1 VAASLRRACALAI
14 AVAIAPVPCA
24 VATPNTTVTAL
35 ADREGVILESPQT
48 NAAGESEWTKICALP
63 CEHLQLDPWL
73 PYRITG
79 ANVLTS
85 ESFQLRGYGQNIV
98 LDVHAKTTAE
108 LGTARGLFYGG
119 LAGMAVGAALLTP
132 GVIFMA
138 QGCSSPM
145 EGPCLLGTGVA
156 LAFAGGITALAGII
170 LTIVGGV
177 KLGDCNT
184 TVSIAPK
191 PL

>member
-1 VAASLRRACALAI
+1 MLPAQRAEAATS
-14 AVAIAPVPCA
+14 
-24 VATPNTTVTAL
+24 TTVSAR

-48 NAAGESEWTKICALP
+48 NAVGESEWTKICALP

-73 PYRITG
+73 PYRVTG
-79 ANVLTS
+79 TNVLAS
-85 ESFQLRGYGQNIV
+85 EPFQLRGHGQNV
-98 LDVHAKTTAE
+98 DLEVHAKTTGD

-119 LAGMAVGAALLTP
+119 LAGMAVGAALIVP
-132 GVIFMA
+132 GVLMG

-145 EGPCLLGTGVA
+145 EGPCTMAAGWA
-156 LAFAGGITALAGII
+156 LAFAGTLTALAGIV
-170 LTIVGGV
+170 LTIIGGV

-184 TVSIAPK
+184 TVTIAPK

>member
-1 VAASLRRACALAI
+1 MAPPPR
-14 AVAIAPVPCA
+14 AVAR
-24 VATPNTTVTAL
+24 TDTTVSAR
-35 ADREGVILESPQT
+35 ADREGAILEGPQT
-48 NAAGESEWTKICALP
+48 NAAGESEWTKLCALP
-63 CEHLQLDPWL
+63 CEHLQLDSSL

-79 ANVLTS
+79 TNILTS
-85 ESFQLRGYGQNIV
+85 ESFQLRGYGQNV
-98 LDVHAKTTAE
+98 ELEVHAKTTGN

-145 EGPCLLGTGVA
+145 EGPCMMGTGFA
-156 LAFAGGITALAGII
+156 LAFAGAITALAGIV

-184 TVSIAPK
+184 TVSIGPV
-191 PL
+191 PLSR